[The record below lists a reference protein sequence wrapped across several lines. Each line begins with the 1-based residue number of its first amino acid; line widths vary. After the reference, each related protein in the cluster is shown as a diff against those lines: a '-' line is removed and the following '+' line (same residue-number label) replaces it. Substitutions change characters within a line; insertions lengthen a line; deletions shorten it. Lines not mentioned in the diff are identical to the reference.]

1 MICVEDPIILYSDMV
16 EGLPPYYRYAVRH
29 LSQTGRAVIKD
40 DSEKPENKA

>member
-29 LSQTGRAVIKD
+29 LSQTGRAIIRD
-40 DSEKPENKA
+40 NSEEKTETA